1 MMDCVVRVME
11 IAEIVLA
18 VLNVYFIANIVLWF
32 FSVIYVA
39 RSKAYLKPGR
49 VNPRLSIAVLLPLY
63 REKKRSVL
71 TTLKSIAKQKYPKKL
86 IEVVLVVEPD
96 DEQTKRALME
106 AVEYLSRRGIRCRV
120 VESDGRVK
128 LKAYALN
135 QALKTVDSDVIA
147 VYDADD
153 VFPPDQFAKAIALIE
168 QGYDA
173 VGVKVSRYRD
183 SVVGRYLYI
192 DLAIWYELLIPVFYK
207 LFKYAPLSG
216 EGLFIKREALE
227 AIGGFPEILAEDAGL
242 TIMLASKKLKVA
254 LLDSWVEELAPKNV
268 VSAIKQRLRWTKGYL
283 QCLAILVRS
292 PASKGLK
299 ARMLIVY
306 ITPALSGIA
315 FLISFYA
322 LLHIIVKLSTASAV
336 LQSYYA
342 YFLMLIAIYTATVV
356 LVYVATTFMP
366 NRVGRNLIPYVVTL
380 PVYWSLLGFV
390 VLLAPLIPIK
400 SWLKTERR

>member
-1 MMDCVVRVME
+1 MDYTVRVMG
-11 IAEIVLA
+11 IAELA
-18 VLNVYFIANIVLWF
+18 FAILNVYFVANVVLWF

-39 RSKAYLKPGR
+39 RSRAYLKPGR
-49 VNPRLSIAVLLPLY
+49 VNPRLSVTVLLPLY
-63 REKKRSVL
+63 REEKRSVI
-71 TTLKSIAKQKYPKKL
+71 TTLKSVARQKYPKKL
-86 IEVVLVVEPD
+86 VEVVLVVEPD
-96 DEQTKRALME
+96 DDQTKQALTE
-106 AVEYLSRRGIRCRV
+106 AVKYLSRKGIRCRV

-128 LKAYALN
+128 LKAHALN

-173 VGVKVSRYRD
+173 VGVRVSRYRD
-183 SVVGRYLYI
+183 SIVGRYLFV
-192 DLAIWYELLIPVFYK
+192 DLAIWYELLVPLFYK

-283 QCLAILVRS
+283 QCLRILARTQT
-292 PASKGLK
+292 SKWLK
-299 ARMLIVY
+299 ARMLIIY
-306 ITPALSGIA
+306 ITPALSGVA
-315 FLISFYA
+315 FLASFYA
-322 LLHIIVKLSTASAV
+322 LLHVTLKLGTISAP
-336 LQSYYA
+336 LQSYYV
-342 YFLMLIAIYTATVV
+342 YFWILITIYTATVA
-356 LVYVATTFMP
+356 LVYTATTLMP
-366 NRVGRNLIPYVVTL
+366 NRVRRNIIPYIATL

-390 VLLAPLIPIK
+390 VLLAPFIPIK